1 MSLAPP
7 RHQSENDLVAD
18 TPDDSVAAAAVPV
31 SIVVVV
37 VAAAASIVADTSAT
51 TIGTAVTATTIDV
64 ATLFLCC

>member
-37 VAAAASIVADTSAT
+37 AAAAIVADTSAT